1 MRIKSSV
8 CAFVALFLLLGQTC
22 ALGASSTN
30 NFSFQGA
37 GVAFDLTFPEEAHPT
52 ESITHNFTITAE
64 TSLTLENF
72 TITIKVL
79 ENSSWQQVYKEQVL
93 SRDMLQN
100 EKITSQPRFTL
111 PQNAHGKLQ
120 CFMYVLTDKISDP
133 LSYTFYTTHVRI
145 LTYSELLIEYDKLL
159 TNYSALLTEYETLLE
174 SYSAFNATYGTL
186 NSTYNSLLNEYNA
199 LQSNYNSLNST
210 YHSLQATHESL
221 LYSYDSLEADY
232 NSLNQT
238 YTTLENEI
246 NDLHAQ
252 LNNTRTLTY
261 LFIGITIAL
270 VALIIYI
277 KKKKPE
283 PYIVIRKETVALKPT
298 ENSSRIKPDARATAK
313 GLKKESEK

>member
-1 MRIKSSV
+1 MYKVLFGSLMRIKSSACV
-8 CAFVALFLLLGQTC
+8 FVTLFFLFGQIC
-22 ALGASSTN
+22 GLGASSTN
-30 NFSFQGA
+30 DFLFHGA
-37 GVAFDLTFPEEAHPT
+37 GVIIDLTFPEEAHPT
-52 ESITHNFTITAE
+52 ESITHNFTITAK

-72 TITIKVL
+72 TIIIEVL
-79 ENSSWQQVYKEQVL
+79 VNSSWQQVYKEQVL

-111 PQNAHGKLQ
+111 PQNAHGKLH

-133 LSYTFYTTHVRI
+133 LSYTFYTTHVRT
-145 LTYSELLIEYDKLL
+145 LTYSELLIEYNELL
-159 TNYSALLTEYETLLE
+159 TNYSDLLTEYETLLE
-174 SYSAFNATYGTL
+174 SYNELTVMYGTL
-186 NSTYNSLLNEYNA
+186 NSTYNSLLNEYNT

-210 YHSLQATHESL
+210 YTSLQATYESL
-221 LYSYDSLEADY
+221 QSSYDSLEADY

-261 LFIGITIAL
+261 LFIGTTIAL
-270 VALIIYI
+270 IALIIYI

-283 PYIVIRKETVALKPT
+283 PYIVIRKETVAVKPT
-298 ENSSRIKPDARATAK
+298 ENS
-313 GLKKESEK
+313 